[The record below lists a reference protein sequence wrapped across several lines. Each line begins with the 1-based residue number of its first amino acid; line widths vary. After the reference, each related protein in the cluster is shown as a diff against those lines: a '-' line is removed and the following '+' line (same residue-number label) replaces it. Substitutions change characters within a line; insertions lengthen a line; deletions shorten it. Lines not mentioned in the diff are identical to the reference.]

1 MLRQEIPTMSLL
13 PPVSPFS
20 ESSNSSTDEL
30 VRIASQRVM
39 ASHHQYMTMV
49 SDGGQ
54 SDNSDISATTV
65 STIQSLESVKS
76 NQTSATTKPSY
87 QRHPKPPY
95 SYLGMI
101 IMAIEM
107 SPDKA
112 LSLSEIHLSL
122 VSMFPFFRG
131 TYRGWKDSV
140 RHTLSSGACFFKCL
154 RGRINKWAV
163 HLHLAPYNA
172 LLRQDTAVSRSTYW
186 PPTIYDYLKVPEVML
201 PSKYNTISST
211 AITSDNTIQTK
222 RPTDFSIDRIL
233 TPEIVDDS
241 RPLLTDD
248 TSPTFNKMTLKL
260 KTRKTTTRRHQSS
273 PLTKLVTDSASKWG
287 VTEETAVDQLR
298 SLCQIMDTTSAL
310 QQHQSSEQL
319 LPVKSEIPSP
329 SPTDTSYHSHPS
341 DLQESSSHR
350 YSLPS
355 ASSPS
360 YCMTPPSCES
370 PAYQQNLP
378 FSTVPS
384 YTANHHHQPY
394 ATEYLQQLYAAH
406 QYQQLYAAHQQQQ
419 YIQQQQLYTQQ
430 LYQQQLAAH
439 QSVYQP
445 SFQGY
450 QHNTFF
456 HEPADF
462 NTPAVDLSSPSCQ

>member
-1 MLRQEIPTMSLL
+1 MLRQEISTLSLL

-30 VRIASQRVM
+30 IRIASQRTV
-39 ASHHQYMTMV
+39 ALQHQDTSIV
-49 SDGGQ
+49 SDGSQ
-54 SDNSDISATTV
+54 SDSSATTIP
-65 STIQSLESVKS
+65 TIQSIESGKN

-186 PPTIYDYLKVPEVML
+186 PPNIYDYLGVPEVML
-201 PSKYNTISST
+201 PTKYNTLSPSAT
-211 AITSDNTIQTK
+211 TSSDNILEIK

-233 TPEIVDDS
+233 TPEIADDC

-248 TSPTFNKMTLKL
+248 TSPAFNKMTLKL

-273 PLTKLVTDSASKWG
+273 PLTKLVIDSATKWG

-298 SLCQIMDTTSAL
+298 SLCKIMDTTSAL
-310 QQHQSSEQL
+310 QQHQASEQL
-319 LPVKSEIPSP
+319 LPVKSEIPSL
-329 SPTDTSYHSHPS
+329 SPTDTSNHSHPS
-341 DLQESSSHR
+341 DLQESSSYH
-350 YSLPS
+350 YQLPTTS
-355 ASSPS
+355 VPS
-360 YCMTPPSCES
+360 NFMTQPSFDFQS
-370 PAYQQNLP
+370 QAYQQNL
-378 FSTVPS
+378 STQS
-384 YTANHHHQPY
+384 YTTSQHRQLY
-394 ATEYLQQLYAAH
+394 TTEYFQQLYAAH
-406 QYQQLYAAHQQQQ
+406 QYQQQYAH
-419 YIQQQQLYTQQ
+419 QQQLYTQ
-430 LYQQQLAAH
+430 LYQQQLAA
-439 QSVYQP
+439 QQYVYHP

-450 QHNTFF
+450 QQKGFF
-456 HEPADF
+456 QVPADF
-462 NTPAVDLSSPSCQ
+462 NSLAVDLSSPCQ

>member
-1 MLRQEIPTMSLL
+1 MLRQDIPTLSLL

-30 VRIASQRVM
+30 IRVASQRAM
-39 ASHHQYMTMV
+39 ASQHQDTSMV
-49 SDGGQ
+49 SDGSQ

-65 STIQSLESVKS
+65 STTQSIESVKS

-186 PPTIYDYLKVPEVML
+186 PPTIYDYLGVPEIMF
-201 PSKYNTISST
+201 PTKYNTVSPSAT
-211 AITSDNTIQTK
+211 TSDNILETK

-233 TPEIVDDS
+233 TPEIADDS

-248 TSPTFNKMTLKL
+248 TSPKINKMTLKL

-273 PLTKLVTDSASKWG
+273 PLTKLVIDSATKWG

-298 SLCQIMDTTSAL
+298 SLCKIMDTTSAL
-310 QQHQSSEQL
+310 QQHQASEQL
-319 LPVKSEIPSP
+319 QFVKSEIPSP
-329 SPTDTSYHSHPS
+329 SPTDTSNHSHPS
-341 DLQESSSHR
+341 ELQESSSNR
-350 YSLPS
+350 YQLPS
-355 ASSPS
+355 ASVPSYFMTSPS
-360 YCMTPPSCES
+360 FDYQSQ
-370 PAYQQNLP
+370 AYQQNVP
-378 FSTVPS
+378 FSTAQS
-384 YTANHHHQPY
+384 YNASQHHQLY
-394 ATEYLQQLYAAH
+394 TTEYLQQLYAAH
-406 QYQQLYAAHQQQQ
+406 QYQQQYAH
-419 YIQQQQLYTQQ
+419 QQQLYTQ
-430 LYQQQLAAH
+430 LYHQQQAA
-439 QSVYQP
+439 QQYVYHP

-450 QHNTFF
+450 QQNGFF
-456 HEPADF
+456 QVPADF
-462 NTPAVDLSSPSCQ
+462 NTLAVDVSSPSCQ